1 MKLPIKLILNIIW
14 QIIPKDYLA
23 EVSLELLR
31 RAAEK
36 TDWKFDDELIE
47 SLSEIYYKMK
57 DNKRR
62 YEKP

>member
-14 QIIPKDYLA
+14 QIIPKNYLA

-36 TDWKFDDELIE
+36 TKWDFDDELIKT
-47 SLSEIYYKMK
+47 LSEIYYKIK
-57 DNKRR
+57 DNKSR